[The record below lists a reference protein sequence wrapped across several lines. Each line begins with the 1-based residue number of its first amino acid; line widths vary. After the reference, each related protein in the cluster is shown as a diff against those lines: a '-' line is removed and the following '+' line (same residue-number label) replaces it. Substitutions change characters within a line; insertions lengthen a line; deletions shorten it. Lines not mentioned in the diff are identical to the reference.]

1 MLSNVDSAIFE
12 NSDSVTLLPV
22 VSAEWNHNLFNPPY
36 ITVAGTG
43 VKEAASPSSTYTSV
57 TDSNKHPNF
66 ITKSFTMSDG
76 TGSVSYSTSG
86 LSGKAYKIVTY
97 IKTDSPIPVMVTAF
111 AKGSETQYGSENI
124 EADSLGWTK
133 VVTYIGSSESYSI
146 TTPSSGGG
154 YFASFCSEGVAI
166 SDGGSQYSS
175 IGQLE
180 AWINAN
186 YTSVTN
192 ITYNQGSAPP
202 LPNCSSTP
210 TPTPTPTEAGTIN
223 SFVYTVSANSIS
235 GTENNPIVY
244 FTLPEI
250 YETTI
255 FDFYNHS
262 LFPTESPFTY
272 FRPGESY
279 VPTGDAKYSFPNN
292 YRRIASKLLSSESA
306 SGGFFGNKYSPA
318 SCIIQNP
325 SFFLASPPIAN
336 IKNVLASDLAPYKYF
351 VSDSSSRSISAVY
364 EKPVLSNKIVLK
376 FNALMTIPTL
386 SISITTVTSGTEST
400 SSQSITPNASG
411 VVVLYWTEPTWS
423 TNKWE
428 TMPKFDS
435 TGALSISRNVK
446 KITVTQSSISL
457 NSALSGITGI
467 SNPASNISLDLKR
480 MHLIEVSPRLEID
493 LSDFVQNVD
502 IDKSLDSGQ
511 SSLPI
516 SSINTNDARI
526 DLSGIPAMNGSTL
539 VPIFSSQSNQSLTIL
554 SNLLRKNIK
563 FYINFNLIDHTTIGT
578 TPNSNLNTYIPGG
591 VFYSDS
597 WEENDIS
604 NISVQCFD
612 ISRYLQSTPVPDYV
626 ANLKGVFEIITN
638 ILDMAGFT
646 DYDYDSLY
654 KICNNKSAP
663 LDLAYYYCNSKD
675 TTVLDAL
682 SQIFLAYQIGA
693 YIDEYGVMKFLS
705 LHDILSS
712 TTSSMTISDS
722 NILEGGFSISNNA
735 KPGKISLRYQTP
747 KIKQSPSLQNITD
760 LEIKNSPSFI
770 YTTSNDVVW
779 QQQTMDSVGFN
790 YLNADMSEDENVFEI
805 NNNDLLDI
813 FHTFNM
819 NNEGYVAIENEI
831 VSFVYKEYELKNL
844 GSLESKNVSVKNNLE
859 LSSEIN
865 KFVKEY
871 GVGLTQKSAIVT
883 DAEGDGVINTYY
895 AENNFVTGDRVSING
910 MVPTQF
916 NVSGTVMFEPT
927 SSEFQILTTS
937 HSLDP
942 VTKVGAA
949 FTASTADVMVTPT
962 GKITNVKRGMFG
974 TLPSEHARITS
985 LSSKV
990 LSEKSINYYYTDVS
1004 ASNNASIINSKTN
1017 TGEITDSLPSI
1028 DKIRV
1033 ETFGNNKT
1041 LIYPTD
1047 AIDIGYQTY
1056 SVKFDMP
1063 DQAVTTAGLFFN
1075 MKDELS
1081 TDWAYFVELVRY
1093 NKTIPGSVN
1102 LYDPPRYSYALTI
1115 RTDGYLIAWSDVTG
1129 ECQSITNNFA
1139 KIINKTKVGN
1149 KYEYDYVTDNAFNL
1163 KAVRYTSDGS
1173 DGEDGTE
1180 EISKNILSVFLNN
1193 VEISKWQVPGDPSDP
1208 ETGAT
1213 GYKPTSINPLTGMR
1227 RKPSVAN
1234 DMVIGTKFGFV
1245 SSSAPNAIDDL
1256 EPPLSYPASSSNHAS
1271 SLREIH
1277 ATKKPLKERSVSYFY
1292 QDREFLNGL
1301 IQNQSL
1307 ASLSPSYLMQTTPE
1321 ISGINVYDVQYTTPA
1336 AVSVDVLPIEYL
1348 QLYFP
1353 GNTPQDQMNY
1363 QKKIVDDYALAY
1375 STPINTGFRAKIAI
1389 ANNSPHMVFIRRDS
1403 DELIRTTVNFN
1414 LWTHEIVAP
1423 SDPEI
1428 IEKVVDKS
1436 NISEVLQL
1444 DSEWIQSKE
1453 AAYKMLKI
1461 VEMGL
1466 EGFSKTVSLSI
1477 FGNPLI
1483 QVGDIITLSYSL
1495 NGIDGQKYM
1504 VQSVAHSFSSGLST
1518 SLKMNRIQ

>member
-1 MLSNVDSAIFE
+1 MLSNVDSDIFQD
-12 NSDSVTLLPV
+12 SDSISLLPV

-36 ITVAGTG
+36 ITTAGTG
-43 VKEAASPSSTYTSV
+43 TKESASPSSTYTSV

-66 ITKSFTMSDG
+66 TTKSFTMSGG

-97 IKTDSPIPVMVTAF
+97 IKTNNAIPVMVTAF
-111 AKGSETQYGSENI
+111 AKGSDTQYGTESI
-124 EADSLGWTK
+124 ESDSLGWTK
-133 VVTYIGSSESYSI
+133 AVTYIGSSGSLD
-146 TTPSSGGG
+146 T
-154 YFASFCSEGVAI
+154 I
-166 SDGGSQYSS
+166 S
-175 IGQLE
+175 
-180 AWINAN
+180 
-186 YTSVTN
+186 
-192 ITYNQGSAPP
+192 
-202 LPNCSSTP
+202 
-210 TPTPTPTEAGTIN
+210 
-223 SFVYTVSANSIS
+223 SFVYKITANALTSTDS
-235 GTENNPIVY
+235 ENASPTVY
-244 FTLPEI
+244 FTEPEI
-250 YETTI
+250 YETTA
-255 FDFYNHS
+255 FDFYNNS

-279 VPTGDAKYSFPNN
+279 VPTGDLKYSFPSN
-292 YRRIASKLLSSESA
+292 YRRIASKLLSNESA
-306 SGGFFGNKYSPA
+306 SEGFFGNKYSPV
-318 SCIIQNP
+318 SSIVQNP
-325 SFFLASPPIAN
+325 NFFLASPPIAN
-336 IKNVLASDLAPYKYF
+336 IKTALASDISPYKYF
-351 VSDSSSRSISAVY
+351 VSDSNSRSITAIY
-364 EKPVLSNKIVLK
+364 EKGVLTNKIVLK
-376 FNALMTIPTL
+376 FNTLMTIPTVNV
-386 SISITTVTSGTEST
+386 SVTNSSGST
-400 SSQSITPNASG
+400 LSQSVTPNSSG
-411 VVVLYWTEPTWS
+411 VVVLYWSGSSWGTTKWS
-423 TNKWE
+423 T
-428 TMPKFDS
+428 MPQFNLQGQITVSAD
-435 TGALSISRNVK
+435 VK
-446 KITVTQSSISL
+446 KITVTQTESL
-457 NSALSGITGI
+457 VNSALSSTTGV
-467 SNPASNISLDLKR
+467 SDPDSNISLDLKR
-480 MHLIEVSPRLEID
+480 MHLIEVSPRLEVD
-493 LSDFVQNVD
+493 LSDFVQNLD

-526 DLSGIPAMNGSTL
+526 ELSGIPATDITTGD
-539 VPIFSSQSNQSLTIL
+539 PIPLFSSQASDPSLTVL
-554 SNLLRKNIK
+554 SNMLRKNIK
-563 FYINFNLIDHTTIGT
+563 FYINFNLIDHATIGT
-578 TPNSNLNTYIPGG
+578 IATSNLNTYIPGG

-604 NISVQCFD
+604 SISVQCFD

-626 ANLKGVFEIITN
+626 ANLKSVFEVITN
-638 ILDMAGFT
+638 ILDLAGFT

-675 TTVLDAL
+675 TTILDAL
-682 SQIFLAYQIGA
+682 SQIFIAYQIGA
-693 YIDEYGVMKFLS
+693 YIDEYGIMKFLS

-712 TTSSMTISDS
+712 TISSMTISDS

-831 VSFVYKEYELKNL
+831 VSFVYKEYELTNL
-844 GSLESKNVSVKNNLE
+844 GSLESKKVSVKNNLE

-895 AENNFVTGDRVSING
+895 AENNFVVGDRVSISG
-910 MVPTQF
+910 MVPTKF
-916 NVSGTVMFEPT
+916 NLSGTVLDAD
-927 SSEFQILTTS
+927 SSSFLILTTS
-937 HSLDP
+937 YSTDP
-942 VTKVGAA
+942 VTKAGAA
-949 FTASTADVMVTPT
+949 FTASASDVMVTPT

-974 TLPSEHARITS
+974 TAPNEHARITS
-985 LSSKV
+985 LASKG

-1004 ASNNASIINSKTN
+1004 ASNDASIINNKTN
-1017 TGEITDSLPSI
+1017 TGEVTDSLPSI

-1047 AIDIGYQTY
+1047 AVDVGYQTY

-1081 TDWAYFVELVRY
+1081 TDWAYFVELIRY
-1093 NKTIPGSVN
+1093 NKTVPGSIN

-1129 ECQSITNNFA
+1129 ECQSITNNFC
-1139 KIINKTKVGN
+1139 KIINKTMVDN
-1149 KYEYDYVTDNAFNL
+1149 KYQYDYITDNAFNL
-1163 KAVRYTSDGS
+1163 KVVRYISDGS

-1180 EISKNILSVFLNN
+1180 EISRNILSVFLNN

-1234 DMVIGTKFGFV
+1234 DMVLDTKFGFV
-1245 SSSAPNAIDDL
+1245 SSSVPNAIDDL
-1256 EPPLSYPASSSNHAS
+1256 EPPLPYPSSSSNHAS

-1307 ASLSPSYLMQTTPE
+1307 ANLSPSYIMQTTPE

-1483 QVGDIITLSYSL
+1483 QVGDIITLTYSL
-1495 NGIDGQKYM
+1495 NGIDGQKYI

>member
-1 MLSNVDSAIFE
+1 MLSNVNSNIFQ
-12 NSDSVTLLPV
+12 NSDSITLLPV
-22 VSAEWNHNLFNPPY
+22 VSAEWNHNLFNQPY
-36 ITVAGTG
+36 ITTAGTG
-43 VKEAASPSSTYTSV
+43 IKILGSGTDTNADPAEVKE
-57 TDSNKHPNF
+57 NF
-66 ITKSFTMSDG
+66 TTKKFTMSDG
-76 TGSVSYSTSG
+76 TGSVSYTFSG

-97 IKTDSPIPVMVTAF
+97 IKTNRATPVMVTAS
-111 AKGSETQYGSENI
+111 AKGSATQYGTENV

-133 VVTYIGSSESYSI
+133 AVTYIGSSGILDE
-146 TTPSSGGG
+146 
-154 YFASFCSEGVAI
+154 I
-166 SDGGSQYSS
+166 S
-175 IGQLE
+175 
-180 AWINAN
+180 
-186 YTSVTN
+186 
-192 ITYNQGSAPP
+192 
-202 LPNCSSTP
+202 
-210 TPTPTPTEAGTIN
+210 
-223 SFVYTVSANSIS
+223 SFVYKITANTIS
-235 GTENNPIVY
+235 GSDEDDLSATVRY
-244 FTLPEI
+244 TLPEV

-262 LFPTESPFTY
+262 LFPTESAFTY

-279 VPTGDAKYSFPNN
+279 VPTGDLKYSFPSN
-292 YRRIASKLLSSESA
+292 YRRIASKLLSTESA
-306 SGGFFGNKYSPA
+306 SGGFFGNKYSPV
-318 SCIIQNP
+318 SCIVQNP
-325 SFFLASPPIAN
+325 KFFLASSPIAN
-336 IKNVLASDLAPYKYF
+336 IKTALASDLAPYKYF
-351 VSDSSSRSISAVY
+351 VSDSNSKSITAVY
-364 EKPVLSNKIVLK
+364 EKVILTNKIVLK
-376 FNALMTIPTL
+376 FNTLMATPTISL
-386 SISITTVTSGTEST
+386 SITTVTGGTEST
-400 SSQSITPNASG
+400 SSQSLTVGSSG
-411 VVVLYWTEPTWS
+411 VVVLYWTGSSWS
-423 TNKWE
+423 TSKWE

-435 TGALSISRNVK
+435 AGSLSISRNVK
-446 KITVTQSSISL
+446 KITVTQTSSQP

-467 SNPASNISLDLKR
+467 SDPESNISLDLQR

-493 LSDFVQNVD
+493 LSDFVQSID

-511 SSLPI
+511 TGLPI

-526 DLSGIPAMNGSTL
+526 TLSGIPATNSINGNSI
-539 VPIFSSQSNQSLTIL
+539 PIFSSQANNQSITIL

-563 FYINFNLIDHTTIGT
+563 FYVNFNLIEYATLGT
-578 TPNSNLNTYIPGG
+578 VSSSSTYIPGG

-604 NISVQCFD
+604 SVSIQAFD

-626 ANLKGVFEIITN
+626 ANLKSVFEVITN
-638 ILDMAGFT
+638 ILDLAGFT

-654 KICNNKSAP
+654 RICNNKSAP
-663 LDLAYYYCNSKD
+663 LDLSYYYCNSKD

-682 SQIFLAYQIGA
+682 SQIFIAYQIGA
-693 YIDEYGVMKFLS
+693 YIDEYGIMKFLS
-705 LHDILSS
+705 LQDILSS
-712 TTSSMTISDS
+712 TTPSMTISDS

-747 KIKQSPSLQNITD
+747 KIKQSPSLQNVTD

-779 QQQTMDSVGFN
+779 QQQTLDSVGFN
-790 YLNADMSEDENVFEI
+790 YLSADMSEDGNVFEI

-831 VSFVYKEYELKNL
+831 VSLVYKEYELTNL
-844 GSLESKNVSVKNNLE
+844 SSGLSEKVSVKNNLE

-865 KFVKEY
+865 RFVKQY

-883 DAEGDGVINTYY
+883 DAEGDGVITTYY
-895 AENNFVTGDRVSING
+895 AENNFSIGDRVSISG

-916 NVSGTVMFEPT
+916 NLSGTVLDSDA
-927 SSEFQILTTS
+927 SSFLIFTTS

-942 VTKVGAA
+942 VTKSGAA
-949 FTASTADVMVTPT
+949 FTASTSDILITPT

-974 TLPSEHARITS
+974 TAPSEHKRIES
-985 LSSKV
+985 LESKN
-990 LSEKSINYYYTDVS
+990 LSEKSINYYYTDIS
-1004 ASNNASIINSKTN
+1004 ESSDASIINSKTSS
-1017 TGEITDSLPSI
+1017 GAITDSLPSI

-1033 ETFGNNKT
+1033 QTFGNNKT

-1056 SVKFDMP
+1056 SVKFEMP

-1075 MKDELS
+1075 MKDEES
-1081 TDWAYFVELVRY
+1081 TDWAYFVELIKY
-1093 NKTIPGSVN
+1093 NVLEPGSVN
-1102 LYDPPRYSYALTI
+1102 LYDPPRYRYALTI

-1139 KIINKTKVGN
+1139 KIINKTKIDN
-1149 KYEYDYVTDNAFNL
+1149 KYQYDYVTDNAFNL
-1163 KAVRYTSDGS
+1163 KVVRYISDGS

-1193 VEISKWQVPGDPSDP
+1193 VEINSWQVPGDPSDP

-1227 RKPSVAN
+1227 KKPSVAN
-1234 DMVIGTKFGFV
+1234 DMVLDTKFGFV
-1245 SSSAPNAIDDL
+1245 SSSAPNPIEGL
-1256 EPPLSYPASSSNHAS
+1256 EPPLAIPASDSNHAS

-1307 ASLSPSYLMQTTPE
+1307 ANLSPSYIMQTTPE

-1336 AVSVDVLPIEYL
+1336 AVSVDVLPIEYMWY
-1348 QLYFP
+1348 YFP
-1353 GNTPQDQMNY
+1353 GNEPQDQKNY
-1363 QKKIVDDYALAY
+1363 QKKIIDEYSLAY

-1389 ANNSPHMVFIRRDS
+1389 ANNSPHMVFLRKES
-1403 DELIRTTVNFN
+1403 DELNQFTINFN
-1414 LWTHEIVAP
+1414 LWTHEIIAP

-1428 IEKVVDKS
+1428 IEKVVDQS
-1436 NISEVLQL
+1436 NMSEVLQL

-1453 AAYKMLKI
+1453 SAYKMLKI

-1466 EGFSKTVSLSI
+1466 EGFSKTVTLNM

-1483 QVGDIITLSYSL
+1483 QVGDIVGLTYSL
-1495 NGIDGQKYM
+1495 NGISNQTYM
-1504 VQSVAHSFSSGLST
+1504 VQSVSHSFETGLST
-1518 SLKMNRIQ
+1518 SIKMNRLD